1 MFEIKLSMDKS
12 QPLRDVVFSTVR
24 QAILTGELK
33 PGERLMEEKLSKE
46 LGVSRTPIRGA
57 MSRLSEE
64 GLIKIIPRKGAHVAQ
79 ITEKHLSN
87 VLEIRAVLEKR
98 AVEWACEYIT
108 REELVQ
114 LKKACLDFERVTKKG
129 DMSLIAKADEVF
141 HNIIYKA
148 TRNDT
153 LVAILNEL
161 SEQMFRYRFEY
172 IKDIKEYEILVK
184 EHKDIFRALVWQ
196 DPQKAAE
203 AIEIHIANQ
212 AIGIF
217 RMLDE

>member
-1 MFEIKLSMDKS
+1 MDKYQS
-12 QPLRDVVFSTVR
+12 LRDVVFSAMR

-33 PGERLMEEKLSKE
+33 PGERLMEQQLSQE

-57 MSRLSEE
+57 LRKLKEE
-64 GLIKIIPRKGAHVAQ
+64 GLVIMIPRKGAHVAQ

-87 VLEIRAVLEKR
+87 VLEVRGVLEKR
-98 AVEWACEYIT
+98 AVQWACEYIT
-108 REELVQ
+108 KNELIQLEKAYRE
-114 LKKACLDFERVTKKG
+114 FEIVTRK
-129 DMSLIAKADEVF
+129 DDTSAIARADEAF
-141 HNIIYKA
+141 HSVIYKA
-148 TRNDT
+148 ARNET
-153 LVAILNEL
+153 LVAVLNNL
-161 SEQMFRYRFEY
+161 SEQMYRYRFEY
-172 IKDIKEYEILVK
+172 IKDIKEYEILVR
-184 EHKDIFRALVWQ
+184 EHGDIYRALARQ